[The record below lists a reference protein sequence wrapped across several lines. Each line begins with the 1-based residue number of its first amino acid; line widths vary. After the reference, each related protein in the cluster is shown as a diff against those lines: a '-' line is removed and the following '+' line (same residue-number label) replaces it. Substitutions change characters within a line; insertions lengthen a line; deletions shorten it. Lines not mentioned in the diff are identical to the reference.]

1 MTAHGMIIDSHCH
14 LHDPAFASVRH
25 TLEVARAHG
34 VWGVIAVGVDPGSN
48 ERTLA
53 AAAAAPKA
61 VWACLG
67 FHPDRPQLT
76 DADLEMVEA
85 QVSAHQPHIVG
96 LGEIGLPWYSLTDA
110 PDAAALMARGRARFD
125 RLLALATRWDLPVLL
140 HAPHGAAVMALEGLK
155 RRGVE
160 RAVFHWH
167 KAPAEV
173 TRAIVDA
180 GYFVSVSPEVV
191 YRDRDREMV
200 ASVSLG
206 SLLVESDGPWP
217 YRGEFENLPSGPWLA
232 GRVAEEIAKLKQLPV
247 DDVMFRL
254 SANASALFDLSLV

>member
-1 MTAHGMIIDSHCH
+1 MIVDSHCH
-14 LHDPAFASVRH
+14 LHDPAFADGRR

-34 VWGVIAVGVDPGSN
+34 VWGVIAVGVDPASN
-48 ERTLA
+48 AQTLA
-53 AAAAAPKA
+53 AAAAAPKS

-67 FHPDRPQLT
+67 FHPDRPELT
-76 DADLEMVEA
+76 DEDLDRVEA
-85 QVSAHQPHIVG
+85 QVVAHHPRIVG
-96 LGEIGLPWYSLTDA
+96 LGEIGLPWYLLDSA
-110 PDAAALMARGRARFD
+110 PDPAGLMIRGRARFE
-125 RLLALATRWDLPVLL
+125 RLLALATRWDLPVAL
-140 HAPHGAAVMALEGLK
+140 HAPHGAAVGALEGL
-155 RRGVE
+155 RRHGIE

-180 GYFVSVSPEVV
+180 GYFVSVSPELV

-200 ASVSLG
+200 NTVPLD

-232 GRVAEEIAKLKQLPV
+232 SRVAEELAKLKRLPV
-247 DDVMFRL
+247 DDVMYRL
-254 SANASALFDLSLV
+254 TANACRLFDLAWT